1 MYKIASKNFNYF
13 LKYDILI
20 IGDNMAS
27 RMERYLNSN
36 EGYNRSTKNKNLYKE
51 IQNLDSYT
59 NIEAVSTIE
68 KTNEIDITKVKELL
82 KNRENYK
89 KEKKYLQAL
98 NKKQDKKEELVKKY
112 EEPEKSYDIKEVL
125 DKAKIERK
133 EEKNRYH
140 DLKNTQY
147 NILKSL
153 QLKDK
158 DYTEEEELK
167 ELIYTITNNSKLNKL
182 ANEDSGLLDDLKSDT
197 MVGDADSIKKIIDEE
212 KNNYQDDT
220 MDLDKSF
227 FTSSLGF
234 KAEDFEDLKDIK
246 HNIKKNNLLIKVLLG
261 VIGVAIVGFIVF
273 MMLK

>member
-1 MYKIASKNFNYF
+1 
-13 LKYDILI
+13 
-20 IGDNMAS
+20 MAS

-36 EGYNRSTKNKNLYKE
+36 EEYNRSTKNKNLYKE

>member
-1 MYKIASKNFNYF
+1 
-13 LKYDILI
+13 
-20 IGDNMAS
+20 MAS
-27 RMERYLNSN
+27 RMERYLKDNNLS
-36 EGYNRSTKNKNLYKE
+36 NRSTKNRELYKE
-51 IQNLDSYT
+51 IQNLDTYT

-98 NKKQDKKEELVKKY
+98 NKKRNIEIEEEKKEM
-112 EEPEKSYDIKEVL
+112 EEEKTYDIKDALSE
-125 DKAKIERK
+125 AKNKRK
-133 EEKNRYH
+133 EETERYH

-167 ELIYTITNNSKLNKL
+167 ELIHTITNNSKLNKL
-182 ANEDSGLLDDLKSDT
+182 SEESGLLDELKSDT
-197 MVGDADSIKKIIDEE
+197 MVGDAESIKKIIEEE
-212 KNNYQDDT
+212 KNNNVEEET

-234 KAEDFEDLKDIK
+234 KPEDFEDLKDIK
-246 HNIKKNNLLIKVLLG
+246 HNIKKNNLLIKILLV
-261 VIGVAIVGFIVF
+261 VIVVIIILGILFII
-273 MMLK
+273 LK

>member
-36 EGYNRSTKNKNLYKE
+36 EEYNRSTKNKNLYKE

>member
-1 MYKIASKNFNYF
+1 
-13 LKYDILI
+13 
-20 IGDNMAS
+20 MAS
-27 RMERYLNSN
+27 RMERYLENNNLSK
-36 EGYNRSTKNKNLYKE
+36 RSTKNKDLYKE
-51 IQNLDSYT
+51 IQDLNTYT

-98 NKKQDKKEELVKKY
+98 NKKRNKEEIIEKKD
-112 EEPEKSYDIKEVL
+112 EEPEKTYDIKDALTEART
-125 DKAKIERK
+125 KRK
-133 EEKNRYH
+133 EETEKYH

-167 ELIYTITNNSKLNKL
+167 ELIHTITNNSKLNKL
-182 ANEDSGLLDDLKSDT
+182 ANGDSGLLDDLKSDT
-197 MVGDADSIKKIIDEE
+197 MVGDADSIKKIIEEE
-212 KNNYQDDT
+212 KNNYVEDGT

-234 KAEDFEDLKDIK
+234 KPEDFEDLKDIK
-246 HNIKKNNLLIKVLLG
+246 HNIKKNNLLIKILLIIIAITAVLG
-261 VIGVAIVGFIVF
+261 MVFIIF
-273 MMLK
+273 K

>member
-1 MYKIASKNFNYF
+1 
-13 LKYDILI
+13 
-20 IGDNMAS
+20 MAS
-27 RMERYLNSN
+27 RMERYEHYSN
-36 EGYNRSTKNKNLYKE
+36 PDIGYNRSTKNKSLYE
-51 IQNLDSYT
+51 EMQNLDSYT

-98 NKKQDKKEELVKKY
+98 NRKQDRKAEFVKKY

-125 DKAKIERK
+125 DKAKVERK

-167 ELIYTITNNSKLNKL
+167 ELIHTITNNSKLNKL
-182 ANEDSGLLDDLKSDT
+182 ASEDSGLLDDLKSDT
-197 MVGDADSIKKIIDEE
+197 MVGDADSIKKMIDEE
-212 KNNYQDDT
+212 KNNYQEET

-234 KAEDFEDLKDIK
+234 KAEDFEDLKDIN
-246 HNIKKNNLLIKVLLG
+246 HNIKKNNLLMKVLLC
-261 VIGVAIVGFIVF
+261 VIGIMVVIVLIFII
-273 MMLK
+273 LK

>member
-1 MYKIASKNFNYF
+1 
-13 LKYDILI
+13 
-20 IGDNMAS
+20 MAS